1 MSKGSSPR
9 PYGVSLDTYGSN
21 FDRIFGKQP
30 PFSGDDCFHPSSIT
44 IVDEPEEIDEPAAE
58 SDDDEWTCSSCGGPM
73 YRQPHWSY
81 GQCDDCGRREEL
93 EQEAP

>member
-21 FDRIFGKQP
+21 FDRVFGKP
-30 PFSGDDCFHPSSIT
+30 A
-44 IVDEPEEIDEPAAE
+44 DEPEEIDEPAAE
-58 SDDDEWTCSSCGGPM
+58 NDDDEWTCSSCGGPM